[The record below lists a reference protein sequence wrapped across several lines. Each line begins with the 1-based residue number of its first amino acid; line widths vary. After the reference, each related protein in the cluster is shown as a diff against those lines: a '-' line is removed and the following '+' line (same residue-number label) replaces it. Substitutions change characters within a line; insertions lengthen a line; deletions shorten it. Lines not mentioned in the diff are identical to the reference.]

1 MENSRQEWKGGDT
14 NSSSTVTV
22 AWTWG
27 GAVRQTQANG
37 GQLDRTYSERKEKN
51 KCYLILLL
59 GIDPTLY
66 VQT

>member
-1 MENSRQEWKGGDT
+1 MENGRQEWKGGDT

-22 AWTWG
+22 AWTWV
-27 GAVRQTQANG
+27 GAVRQRKANG

-51 KCYLILLL
+51 KCSLILRL
-59 GIDPTLY
+59 GIDPTIY